1 MKKTRTLQITATMV
15 AVTTLISGVA
25 ACNNIKTTQTEWTG
39 ETIIETDAS
48 GETVKIAVLETD
60 AATGEP
66 VETSVIETTAE
77 TNDFVSGLFGSGE
90 KTDETQP
97 VGQTSGSG
105 TTSGTS
111 GTTSGATT
119 VGTSG
124 TTKPTTG
131 ATGTSATTT
140 TQQTTQPTN
149 GNPTGTTGTTQT
161 QAQPTETTQQTT
173 QPTSGTTQTTQPTA
187 TPKPTETTQQTT
199 QPTQPTNT
207 PVPTATSTPVPTA
220 TSTPTP
226 TPEPTATPTPVP
238 TLEYTIETYVIQ
250 VNWYDTAPGNPPAI
264 SVSYTYNSATGASG
278 QSDAKA
284 NAKSQANDYLA
295 SQGWDVSTQGYPY
308 STGSYCSGVEYHYSD
323 GSVTYD

>member
-1 MKKTRTLQITATMV
+1 MKNIGTFKIIVSITTITIM
-15 AVTTLISGVA
+15 ISAFA
-25 ACNNIKTTQTEWTG
+25 ACNNNQQQTEWTG
-39 ETIIETDAS
+39 DTLIETNES
-48 GETVKIAVLETD
+48 GETIKVAVVATDEEGNPLET
-60 AATGEP
+60 
-66 VETSVIETTAE
+66 SIIETTA
-77 TNDFVSGLFGSGE
+77 
-90 KTDETQP
+90 
-97 VGQTSGSG
+97 
-105 TTSGTS
+105 TTIGTS
-111 GTTSGATT
+111 GTI
-119 VGTSG
+119 
-124 TTKPTTG
+124 KPTTG
-131 ATGTSATTT
+131 TTGTSATTT

-173 QPTSGTTQTTQPTA
+173 QPTSGTTKPTEA
-187 TPKPTETTQQTT
+187 PKPTETTQQTT

-207 PVPTATSTPVPTA
+207 PVPTATPTPEPTA

-238 TLEYTIETYVIQ
+238 TLEYTIETWVIH

-278 QSDAKA
+278 KSGAKA
-284 NAKSQANDYLA
+284 DAESQATDYLA

>member
-15 AVTTLISGVA
+15 AVTTLITGVA
-25 ACNNIKTTQTEWTG
+25 ACNNTQVTQTEWTG

-60 AATGEP
+60 AETGEP

-90 KTDETQP
+90 KTDETQH

-105 TTSGTS
+105 TTSGT
-111 GTTSGATT
+111 TTI
-119 VGTSG
+119 GTSG

-131 ATGTSATTT
+131 TTGTSATTT

-173 QPTSGTTQTTQPTA
+173 QPTSGTTKPTEA
-187 TPKPTETTQQTT
+187 PKPTETTQQTT

-207 PVPTATSTPVPTA
+207 PVPTATPTPEPTA

-238 TLEYTIETYVIQ
+238 TLEYEVHNCVVKVQ
-250 VNWYDTAPGNPPAI
+250 WYDTAPGNPPAI
-264 SVSYTYNSATGASG
+264 SVSYTYNSGTGAS
-278 QSDAKA
+278 SKNDAQA
-284 NAKSQANDYLA
+284 DAISQADDYLA
-295 SQGWDVSTQGYPY
+295 SQGWDVSTQGRPY
-308 STGSYCSGVEYHYSD
+308 STSSSTTSIEYHYSD